1 MTNNLNFNIYKKY
14 MNNNLSNLSNS
25 ELIKIIKD
33 LQDENNKIKM
43 DLRTMEIL
51 KSNYE
56 KEKEIE
62 INYRKEIF
70 SIVKDDIY
78 MKNIVG
84 PKPTYSSKNDI
95 KFCIKELY
103 NVCKE
108 LDIFMKNNNLKN
120 RSEFIKIIKNNR
132 LTLDKDNK
140 IYSLYEKYNIK
151 DYNELENII
160 KKYKNANITNSDRDI
175 NDVIKSVENIILE
188 EEKQHKIQ
196 CVYKPVK
203 GKNKDIRCNKYVNNE
218 TRYSDNPLCS
228 GHKRNNVKKTK
239 ILINS

>member
-188 EEKQHKIQ
+188 EENNIKYNVFISQLKVKI
-196 CVYKPVK
+196 
-203 GKNKDIRCNKYVNNE
+203 
-218 TRYSDNPLCS
+218 
-228 GHKRNNVKKTK
+228 K
-239 ILINS
+239 ILDVTNM